1 MALPERTRAGH
12 PQRPAHLLLKL
23 AGDLRDVAQ
32 RAVDLLDLQQLDLA
46 DFGQHQ
52 LVRVVRWISR
62 APRVGLQASQLARE
76 DRLQPSRMAA
86 ALMLPAL
93 TMAEKVVRSCGLR
106 MTKGRQRL
114 IVAFDAT

>member
-32 RAVDLLDLQQLDLA
+32 RVVDLLDLQQFDLA

-62 APRVGLQASQLARE
+62 APRAGLQRASWRE
-76 DRLQPSRMAA
+76 RTDCS
-86 ALMLPAL
+86 PAGW
-93 TMAEKVVRSCGLR
+93 RR
-106 MTKGRQRL
+106 R
-114 IVAFDAT
+114 